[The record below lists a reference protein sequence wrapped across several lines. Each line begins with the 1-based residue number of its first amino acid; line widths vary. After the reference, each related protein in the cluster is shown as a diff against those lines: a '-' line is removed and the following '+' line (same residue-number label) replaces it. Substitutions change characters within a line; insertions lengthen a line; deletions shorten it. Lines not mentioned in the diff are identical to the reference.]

1 MKTITIINKLVKW
14 SGGEFMSHKLIDNDG
29 TYKDLRFTK
38 DLNDY
43 LGESPLKVESG
54 KFTITCGDKDLWLC
68 KKDFKTKQELKYP
81 RYYLNDIKEYN
92 KVD

>member
-43 LGESPLKVESG
+43 LGESPIKVESG
-54 KFTITCGDKDLWLC
+54 KFTITCGDKGLWLC
-68 KKDFKTKQELKYP
+68 
-81 RYYLNDIKEYN
+81 
-92 KVD
+92 